1 MSSEVKRT
9 PRPLVNP
16 CRPYVRSSNGR
27 RRASFGAKNCCVCSP
42 TGLEPTIFSAPSHA
56 PINVLHYNCPMT
68 RILCHVQ
75 KNARTGLINLTP
87 LSQRSRRLRKGPQGA
102 GMSCLLHYLQVTL
115 MFRNTRR
122 VLHVSPYSNTRRWP
136 DKSH

>member
-9 PRPLVNP
+9 PETVGQPLSS
-16 CRPYVRSSNGR
+16 VRSSNGR

-87 LSQRSRRLRKGPQGA
+87 LSQRSRRLRNGRTTGCWNELPVALFA
-102 GMSCLLHYLQVTL
+102 GHSDDLEHTQSATCLSIFEHSAVA
-115 MFRNTRR
+115 R
-122 VLHVSPYSNTRRWP
+122 
-136 DKSH
+136 